1 MRSQRPRA
9 ATGGRL
15 IRAVGMLTAAAAFSG
30 CSSLG
35 FSGAAD
41 SGPPRLSPN
50 PQPEI
55 AASMLD
61 GRPAPAMRLN
71 ACELLDLT
79 PARVIALTGADMPD
93 VEPTGSG
100 DLGLLCTY
108 GGPGSPERYE
118 AEREEAERVEAAS
131 GDTEAGATG
140 TTATST
146 TTAATPTTADTDP
159 DPDYVPDS
167 VAVGVVKPLG
177 GSRAALAGQSALL
190 GARYAC
196 SGIRGEGASSVEG
209 AAAGAPGAPAPV
221 RPDLGSP
228 YIDCVAAP
236 TGGGVEVHTI
246 LVADSDLWHLTLI
259 RPGTPRSPE
268 AEARALAGLHRI
280 ANQILD

>member
-196 SGIRGEGASSVEG
+196 SGVRGEGASSVEG

-246 LVADSDLWHLTLI
+246 LAADSDLWHLTLI